1 MRVGVDR
8 DLNRGVSE
16 LVPHV
21 REALAL
27 LNQMGC
33 VKPATLY
40 VAGEEAYPWAAAML
54 CPCGCATC
62 SS

>member
-1 MRVGVDR
+1 MSALFSYARICGWNPMRVGVDR
-8 DLNRGVSE
+8 DLNRAVSE

-33 VKPATLY
+33 VRVAFMPAP
-40 VAGEEAYPWAAAML
+40 A
-54 CPCGCATC
+54 
-62 SS
+62 